1 MWEQEPG
8 SPMMGRQL
16 GQSGQAL
23 SPHRNH
29 LREEM
34 LLNIRA
40 WGGQLRGMWA
50 KIQDAKS
57 LCPAKADISPSRP
70 QRAGVE
76 QPSLHSAE
84 WTVPQRA
91 GVGSGWEH
99 ARLIPGWGVAP
110 TLQSPPPPPSL
121 EQSPRV
127 ESVTPQPRLPMRG
140 VWAAVSPRRQQ
151 QGLQQGRGRPTRP
164 AHQSQSVTYFV
175 YNLQAKDRFYIFK

>member
-16 GQSGQAL
+16 GQSGRAL

-34 LLNIRA
+34 LLSIRA

-91 GVGSGWEH
+91 GRGRLRLGTCPPHPRMGCGTNFTEPTATTKPRAVPTGGISYSPAPLAH
-99 ARLIPGWGVAP
+99 AR
-110 TLQSPPPPPSL
+110 SL
-121 EQSPRV
+121 GCSLAQETAARAAAGQGAADEACASKSICHLLRV
-127 ESVTPQPRLPMRG
+127 
-140 VWAAVSPRRQQ
+140 
-151 QGLQQGRGRPTRP
+151 
-164 AHQSQSVTYFV
+164 
-175 YNLQAKDRFYIFK
+175 

>member
-1 MWEQEPG
+1 
-8 SPMMGRQL
+8 MMGRQL
-16 GQSGQAL
+16 GQSGRAL

-34 LLNIRA
+34 LLSIRA
-40 WGGQLRGMWA
+40 WGGQLRACG
-50 KIQDAKS
+50 
-57 LCPAKADISPSRP
+57 PRSRMQNP
-70 QRAGVE
+70 CALQKQTFPPHGHRE
-76 QPSLHSAE
+76 QGLNNRLYTQQNGQFHKG
-84 WTVPQRA
+84 QA

-99 ARLIPGWGVAP
+99 ARPIPGWGVAP

-175 YNLQAKDRFYIFK
+175 YNLQAKDRFYTFK